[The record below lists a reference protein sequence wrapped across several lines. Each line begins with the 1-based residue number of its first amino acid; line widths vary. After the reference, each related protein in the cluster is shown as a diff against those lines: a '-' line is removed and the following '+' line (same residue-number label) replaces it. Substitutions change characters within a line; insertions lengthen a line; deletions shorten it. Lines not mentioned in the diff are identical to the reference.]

1 MRLKEKLIALT
12 LMGIVLNITGFILLL
27 TSILLWISE
36 DLDKYILHT
45 YGLDPMDTSM
55 LSILFSMI
63 ILLIGSCLLYKK
75 SILEEGEI

>member
-1 MRLKEKLIALT
+1 MKLKEKLIALT

-27 TSILLWISE
+27 ISILLWISE

>member
-12 LMGIVLNITGFILLL
+12 LMSIVLNITGFILLL

>member
-27 TSILLWISE
+27 ISILLWISE

>member
-1 MRLKEKLIALT
+1 MKLKGRLIVLT
-12 LMGIVLNITGFILLL
+12 MMGVELNITGFILLL

-45 YGLDPMDTSM
+45 CGLDPMDTSM
-55 LSILFSMI
+55 LSILFGMI

>member
-12 LMGIVLNITGFILLL
+12 LMGIALNITGFILLL

>member
-63 ILLIGSCLLYKK
+63 ILLVGSCLLYKK